1 MHGQMQGTE
10 AAMAATDKPHVFVP
24 RWTWAAPV
32 LVAAILALKYSA
44 ILPKDSGLV
53 LIAATALIGF
63 SVFASVHHADQLA
76 ARVGEPF
83 GSILLALAITVMEV
97 AVILSVMAADTKG
110 ADAVARDT
118 VFAAVMI
125 VLNGIVGICLVVGG
139 IRHHEQRFR
148 TDGAAAILA
157 VIAVMATIS
166 LVLPNFTLARAG
178 PYYSPIQQAFVGAVS
193 LILYAVFLFVQT
205 ASHRQYFL
213 HDDTPGHAH
222 PVPDNRQTITCSV
235 LLIANLIGVIL
246 LAKTL
251 TPAVE
256 SAVLGAGLPIAFVG
270 VVIALL
276 ILLPEGVT
284 ALRFASVNRLQSSLN
299 AALGSALATIGL
311 TIPVVAVAA
320 LILDQPLVLGLN
332 AEGMTLLILT
342 LFTSSLTLATG
353 RTSVLHG
360 AIHLVIFSVFLVLSA
375 VP

>member
-1 MHGQMQGTE
+1 
-10 AAMAATDKPHVFVP
+10 MAAGAETHVFVP

-32 LVAAILALKYSA
+32 LVALILALKYGNV
-44 ILPKDSGLV
+44 LPKDSGLV
-53 LIAATALIGF
+53 LLAATALIGF

-97 AVILSVMAADTKG
+97 AVILSVMAAGTAG

-125 VLNGIVGICLVVGG
+125 VLNGIVGLCLVVGG
-139 IRHHEQRFR
+139 IRHHEQEFR
-148 TDGAAAILA
+148 IEGAAAILGVIA
-157 VIAVMATIS
+157 VIAVIS
-166 LVLPNFTLARAG
+166 LVLPNFTLAREG
-178 PYYSPIQQAFVGAVS
+178 PYYAPVQQAAVGAVS
-193 LILYAVFLFVQT
+193 LILYGVFLFVQT
-205 ASHRQYFL
+205 ARHREYFL
-213 HDDTPGHAH
+213 HGDGPGHAH
-222 PVPDNRQTITCSV
+222 PVPDNRQTVACAL
-235 LLIANLIGVIL
+235 LLIANLVGVIL

-256 SAVLGAGLPIAFVG
+256 TAVLGAGLPVAFVG
-270 VVIALL
+270 VVIAML

-284 ALRFASVNRLQSSLN
+284 SLRFAAANRLQSSLN

-311 TIPVVAVAA
+311 TIPCVAA
-320 LILDQPLVLGLN
+320 AALLLDRPLVLGLN
-332 AEGMTLLILT
+332 DESMTLLLLT

-353 RTSVLHG
+353 RTTVLQG
-360 AIHLVIFSVFLVLSA
+360 AVHLVIFVVFLVLSA